1 MFLPKFRKG
10 SALFALAS
18 FFLLACQ
25 KNLDIENMPAE
36 MATQKTEKES
46 GMAALKG
53 VSFYALTSSNQLVR
67 YTSGN
72 PLREE
77 SVLSLTG
84 LQSGESLLAIDFRPA
99 TGQLYGVSSRSQIY
113 VVNLNSGA
121 VSAVGVPFSPAINGS
136 EIGFDFN
143 PTVDRIRLVTSTG
156 QNLRLN
162 PETGE
167 AIVDGSIKPASA
179 RVNAVA
185 YTNNMAGAATTTL
198 YDIDVATDKLYKQ
211 NPPNNG
217 NLELIGSLGIQASA
231 EAGFD
236 IAPDNSVAIA
246 ALFGRGLEE
255 GEMEESNGNK
265 YRFYYIDLQTGK
277 ASNAGKTERE
287 IIGLAILTMPV
298 AYAVDDMNRLVIM
311 NLSTA
316 SYIYKN
322 ISGLMMGEVIV
333 GMDMRP
339 ATAQLYAL
347 ASSGRM
353 YTINMAS
360 GSAMIVGSGMAT
372 PVLNGT
378 SFGFDFNPTV
388 DRIRIVSNAGQNL
401 RLHPV
406 TGSLAATDPNLN
418 PGMPIV
424 TAAAYTNNFAGSTS
438 TILYDVD
445 VAMNM
450 LFQQNPANA
459 GTLVEARSLGID
471 VEADNGFDIGG
482 ASNKAWGLF
491 KVGGQNGL
499 YEVDLSTGRASLIM
513 NTPFN
518 AKGFAVGLGW

>member
-1 MFLPKFRKG
+1 MYLPRFRKG
-10 SALFALAS
+10 STFFALAS

-25 KNLDIENMPAE
+25 KNMDNEIMPAE
-36 MATQKTEKES
+36 VAAPKMDKVS
-46 GMAALKG
+46 GMAAMKG
-53 VSFYALTSSNQLVR
+53 VSFYALTSSNQLVH
-67 YTSGN
+67 YTSCN

-77 SVLSLTG
+77 SVLTLTG
-84 LQSGESLLAIDFRPA
+84 LQAGESLMAIDFRPA
-99 TGQLYGVSSRSQIY
+99 TGQLYGVSSRSQVY
-113 VVNLNSGA
+113 VINLNSGA
-121 VSAVGVPFSPAINGS
+121 VTSVGSAFTPAINGS
-136 EIGFDFN
+136 EVGFDFN
-143 PTVDRIRLVTSTG
+143 PTVDRIRLVTSSG

-167 AIVDGSIKPASA
+167 AIVDGSIKPATA
-179 RVNAVA
+179 RVSAVA
-185 YTNNMAGAATTTL
+185 YINSMAGAASTTL
-198 YDIDVATDKLYKQ
+198 YDIDAATDMLYRQ

-217 NLELIGSLGIQASA
+217 NLELVGSLGVQATA

-246 ALFGRGLEE
+246 VLFGRGFEE
-255 GEMEESNGNK
+255 GQVEESNGNK
-265 YRFYYIDLQTGK
+265 YRFYYINLQTGK
-277 ASNAGKTERE
+277 AVNAGKTDRE
-287 IIGLAILTMPV
+287 IIALAIPTMPV

-311 NLSTA
+311 NPSTT
-316 SYIYKN
+316 SYVYKN

-353 YTINMAS
+353 YTINMAN
-360 GSAMIVGSGMAT
+360 GSATIVGTGMTT
-372 PVLNGT
+372 PMLNGS

-388 DRIRIVSNAGQNL
+388 DRIRVVSNTGQNL

-418 PGMPIV
+418 PGMPDV
-424 TAAAYTNNFAGSTS
+424 SAAAYTNSFAGSTN
-438 TILYDVD
+438 TTLYDVD

-450 LFQQNPANA
+450 LYQQNPANA
-459 GTLVEARSLGID
+459 GTLVDGKSLGID

-491 KVGGQNGL
+491 RVGGQNGL
-499 YEVDLSTGRASLIM
+499 YHVDLSTGRAQLVM
-513 NTPFN
+513 QTPFT
-518 AKGFAVGLGW
+518 AKGLAVGLGF